1 MIFEE
6 KISTLNEYYFFKEF
20 TYSNNK
26 FRKKDGQEIEIADN
40 IISLDE
46 IFIVFQAKERISLDK
61 PSTEKEDTWF
71 EKKVKK
77 KATKQIRDTL
87 QYLKT
92 YDEIV
97 LNNQQGD
104 DSNISTDKI
113 KSLQKIVLFSPT
125 DFLSPE
131 NLELKFYNSQTA
143 GIIHIIS
150 FENYETIVRTLIT
163 PAEVYEYL
171 EFREDLINEYGKI
184 VNSVSEE
191 SLLGQYIVDETGSSP
206 NNRYSENLLRL
217 KFDIKTWDVRTL
229 IHLFPNEITRS
240 NKRTDYYYIIREIA
254 KLMRNEL
261 QCIKERYILSIESS
275 KKNLKDLPYR
285 IAIPRLDLGFVFIP
299 ICWNERALRK
309 NGLTNF
315 TLGHKY
321 EQKLRKCIGATFLY
335 EMDGTF
341 SIEWCYINIPWEKD
355 HGMEKMLQE
364 SYPFRKLNKKLIYRY
379 NVHQ

>member
-1 MIFEE
+1 
-6 KISTLNEYYFFKEF
+6 
-20 TYSNNK
+20 
-26 FRKKDGQEIEIADN
+26 
-40 IISLDE
+40 
-46 IFIVFQAKERISLDK
+46 
-61 PSTEKEDTWF
+61 
-71 EKKVKK
+71 
-77 KATKQIRDTL
+77 
-87 QYLKT
+87 
-92 YDEIV
+92 
-97 LNNQQGD
+97 
-104 DSNISTDKI
+104 
-113 KSLQKIVLFSPT
+113 
-125 DFLSPE
+125 
-131 NLELKFYNSQTA
+131 
-143 GIIHIIS
+143 
-150 FENYETIVRTLIT
+150 
-163 PAEVYEYL
+163 
-171 EFREDLINEYGKI
+171 
-184 VNSVSEE
+184 
-191 SLLGQYIVDETGSSP
+191 
-206 NNRYSENLLRL
+206 
-217 KFDIKTWDVRTL
+217 
-229 IHLFPNEITRS
+229 
-240 NKRTDYYYIIREIA
+240 
-254 KLMRNEL
+254 MRNEL